1 MIRNTGTLLL
11 VLFFVGL
18 VRPAAAHPE
27 YLSRLQDDPFSRSD
41 VGSCGNCHVDPTGG
55 GARNAFGI
63 AFENLGHEI
72 TPMLRADFPDRFTIQ
87 TTLLADGSAIHFA
100 DPSSES
106 VIFDREG
113 EKFVIDLV
121 AGTMS
126 GNEEEVP
133 QPGNSLSFFVTS
145 EGLGEGA
152 RLGGL
157 AGADRHCQVL
167 AEAVGAG
174 EKSWRAYLSTSF
186 DGKPAIN
193 AGDRIGS
200 GPWYNA
206 RGRMIAKG
214 ASGLHAGLQWSKAM
228 ALNEKSEIVSGR
240 SDDLNRHDILT
251 GSRADGS
258 AAPGMNCDN
267 WTSSGE
273 GSAMV
278 GHHDLEG
285 GGDAGNSW
293 NAAHP
298 SRGCSQDDLRG
309 SGGDGL
315 FYCFAIQ

>member
-1 MIRNTGTLLL
+1 MIRNAGALLL
-11 VLFFVGL
+11 LIFLVGL
-18 VRPAAAHPE
+18 VRPADAHPE
-27 YLSRLQDDPFSRSD
+27 YLSRLQDDPFVRSD
-41 VGSCGNCHVDPTGG
+41 VGRCENCHVDPNGG
-55 GARNAFGI
+55 GARNSFGI
-63 AFENLGHEI
+63 AFENLEHEI

-87 TTLLADGSAIHFA
+87 TTLLADGSAMHFS
-100 DPSSES
+100 DPESAS
-106 VIFDREG
+106 VIFEKEG

-121 AGTMS
+121 AGTIG
-126 GNEEEVP
+126 GNEEEAP
-133 QPGNSLSFFVTS
+133 GPGNDLSFFVTS

-167 AEAVGAG
+167 ADAVGAG
-174 EKSWRAYLSTSF
+174 DKTWRAYLSTSF
-186 DGKPAIN
+186 NGKPAVN

-206 RGRMIAKG
+206 RGMMIARG
-214 ASGLHAGLQWSKAM
+214 ASGLHAGIRWSKEM
-228 ALNEKSEIVSGR
+228 ALNEKNEIVSGR

-251 GSRADGS
+251 GSLADGS